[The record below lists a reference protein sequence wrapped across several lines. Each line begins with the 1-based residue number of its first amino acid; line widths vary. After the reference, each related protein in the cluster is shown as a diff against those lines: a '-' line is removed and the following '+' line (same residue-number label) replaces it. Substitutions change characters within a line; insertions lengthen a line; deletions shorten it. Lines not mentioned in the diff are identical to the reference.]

1 MLQRKYVVVGGLS
14 LSMLLVGIS
23 DMLAQRV
30 AADTDPIRE
39 YAVALELYQKQKYG
53 QAQERFAKALQHKRS
68 LPSIQQENAVY

>member
-1 MLQRKYVVVGGLS
+1 MVVGGLS

-53 QAQERFAKALQHKRS
+53 QAQERFAKAL
-68 LPSIQQENAVY
+68 